1 MAERNTF
8 NLDWRRAVVDV
19 FLIVIGV
26 SIALA
31 ADSWLA
37 DRTERIRTEQLLDAL
52 EDEWAKE
59 LERIDAHLEELDK
72 AKLAIIRIIR
82 AHDDGTG
89 DLSTEEAAM
98 LMRGYYW
105 TTFKPLG
112 GAHATL
118 MVDGIQNV
126 EDKALRLAIASWRT
140 VLDELTAEQAA
151 LRELGTLRIRS
162 IGSRIAQDSDE
173 KMSIEASEIDYWAYG
188 MSSETYAL
196 AAISDEEWISNQ
208 RHLLNLLHS
217 YETQL
222 AELRGILNH
231 NLTLLRERTRV

>member
-8 NLDWRRAVVDV
+8 KLDWRRAVVDV

-52 EDEWAKE
+52 EDEWVTE
-59 LERIDAHLEELDK
+59 LERIDAHLGELNK
-72 AKLAIIRIIR
+72 GKVAIIRIIR
-82 AHDDGTG
+82 AHDEGVR
-89 DLSTEEAAM
+89 DLSTKKAAT
-98 LMRGYYW
+98 LMQEYYW
-105 TTFKPLG
+105 TTFKPSG
-112 GAHATL
+112 GAHSTL
-118 MVDGIQNV
+118 MVDGVQNI
-126 EDKALRLAIASWRT
+126 EDRALRLAIASWRT

-151 LRELGTLRIRS
+151 LREMGTLRIRS

-173 KMSIEASEIDYWAYG
+173 IISTEASEIDFWAYG

-196 AAISDEEWISNQ
+196 AAISDEEWIRNH

-217 YETQL
+217 YEDQL
-222 AELRGILNH
+222 ADVRDVLSH
-231 NLTLLRERTRV
+231 NLTLLRERTRI